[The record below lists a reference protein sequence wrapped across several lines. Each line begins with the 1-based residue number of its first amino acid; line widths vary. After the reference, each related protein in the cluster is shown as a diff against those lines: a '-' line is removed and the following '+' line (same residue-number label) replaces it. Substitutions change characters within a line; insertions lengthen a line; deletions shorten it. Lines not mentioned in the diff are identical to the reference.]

1 MGQESRGESETEW
14 TRLFPE
20 GWRPQGIGWRDLYRL
35 RGRDGLLGWD
45 LAREKPLLAR
55 KIN

>member
-1 MGQESRGESETEW
+1 MGQESRGERETEW
-14 TRLFPE
+14 TRLFLQ
-20 GWRPQGIGWRDLYRL
+20 GSRPQGIGWRDLYRL
-35 RGRDGLLGWD
+35 RGRDGLSGWD